1 METEKKD
8 RAKNHRGTDIGPEQ
22 MGTVKIANDV
32 VAMIAALAALEVDGV
47 PALAGDVKSEAVDR
61 ITRARLSKC
70 VKVLVS
76 LSQVRIDIAV
86 MMDYGY
92 NIPTTSSKV
101 QTRVKSAIENMTGLK
116 VVGVN
121 VRIAGVCMNTAG

>member
-1 METEKKD
+1 METQNKD
-8 RAKNHRGTDIGPEQ
+8 RSKNRSGGHIGPGQ
-22 MGTVKIANDV
+22 MGTVKIAGDV

-47 PALAGDVKSEAVDR
+47 PALAGDVKSDAVER
-61 ITRARLSKC
+61 ITRARLSRC

-76 LSQVRIDIAV
+76 SSQVKVDIAV

-101 QTRVKSAIENMTGLK
+101 QNKVKTAIENMTGLK
-116 VVGVN
+116 VVGVT
-121 VRIAGVCMNTAG
+121 VRIAGVCMNAAG